1 MPQEP
6 GDTAMATILII
17 DDSPTELH
25 LFQEMLEKNGFA
37 TLVAD
42 SGEDGIRQAQS
53 AQPDCIL
60 MDVVMPG
67 MNGFQATRKLTQ
79 DAKTSAI
86 PVIMITTKDQET
98 DKIWGM
104 RQGAVD
110 YLVKP
115 VTGKQLAAKI
125 AAVMAR

>member
-1 MPQEP
+1 
-6 GDTAMATILII
+6 MAVVLII

-25 LFQEMLEKNGFA
+25 LFQGMLEKAGFE

-42 SGEDGIRQAQS
+42 SGEEGIKAAKAS
-53 AQPDCIL
+53 QPDCIL

-67 MNGFQATRKLTQ
+67 MNGFQATRKLTK
-79 DAKTSAI
+79 DPLTASI
-86 PVIMITTKDQET
+86 PVIIITTKDQET

-104 RQGAVD
+104 RQGAVE

-115 VTGKQLAAKI
+115 VVDQDLVDMINT
-125 AAVMAR
+125 VMAS

>member
-1 MPQEP
+1 MS
-6 GDTAMATILII
+6 TILII

-25 LFQEMLEKNGFA
+25 LFQNMLEKNGFE

-42 SGEDGIRQAQS
+42 SGDDGIRQAATS
-53 AQPDCIL
+53 RPDCIL

-67 MNGFQATRKLTQ
+67 MNGFQATRKLS
-79 DAKTSAI
+79 KNPRTSAI
-86 PVIMITTKDQET
+86 PVIIITSKDQET

-104 RQGAVD
+104 RQGAVE

-115 VTGKQLAAKI
+115 IAEKQLVDMINTVVAA
-125 AAVMAR
+125 

>member
-1 MPQEP
+1 MS
-6 GDTAMATILII
+6 TVLII

-25 LFQEMLEKNGFA
+25 LFQSMLEKNGFE

-42 SGEDGIRQAQS
+42 SGEEGLKQAKLS
-53 AQPDCIL
+53 KPHCIL

-67 MNGFQATRKLTQ
+67 MNGFQATRKLSK
-79 DAKTSAI
+79 DPDTSGI
-86 PVIMITTKDQET
+86 PVIIITTKDQET

-104 RQGAVD
+104 RQGAVE

-115 VTGKQLAAKI
+115 IAERQLVDMI
-125 AAVMAR
+125 NSVMAA

>member
-1 MPQEP
+1 
-6 GDTAMATILII
+6 MAVILIV

-25 LFQEMLEKNGFA
+25 LFRNMLEKNGFQ

-42 SGEDGIRQAQS
+42 SGEEGIRQARS
-53 AQPDCIL
+53 SHPDCIL

-67 MNGFQATRKLTQ
+67 INGFQATRKLTR
-79 DAKTSAI
+79 DPATANI

-104 RQGAVD
+104 RQGAVE

-115 VTGKQLAAKI
+115 VSEKELVARIK
-125 AAVMAR
+125 AVMGG